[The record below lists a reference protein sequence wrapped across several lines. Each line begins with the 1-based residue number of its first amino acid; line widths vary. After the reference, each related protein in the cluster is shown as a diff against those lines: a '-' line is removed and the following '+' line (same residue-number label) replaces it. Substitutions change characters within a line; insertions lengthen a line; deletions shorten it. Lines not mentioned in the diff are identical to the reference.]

1 MNTSVQGA
9 IKRTSVTLDNF
20 KFTSI
25 IIFSEEYKNTKLK

>member
-25 IIFSEEYKNTKLK
+25 IIFLRNIRIQN